1 MKKIL
6 LFSFLFWGATQ
17 LPLLHGQTKEAAWKG
32 KVVMEGGVKVVK
44 NPAEPLYGEF
54 SFELQEDLAIGGD
67 PNNEVYYFPK
77 GAGLSVDEEGNLYV
91 CDLGNK
97 RVQMYDRSGKYVRTI
112 GRQGQGPG
120 EYMFPIQV
128 LFGAEG
134 DLYVWAPPQIIIYGH
149 DGTFKK
155 RVVIKAYASPI
166 FVDPERTVFA
176 AKHPFLEPGGPK
188 HSIVQ
193 LDVDGSVD
201 RTIAEFRGELA
212 EDQKVIV
219 SHWYCNGTVS
229 SPVTDEL
236 FCYGFSGEYKIYVAD
251 SEGRTTLII
260 TKDEKPH
267 AISGKEKD
275 ETRKSGVS
283 AWSGSTQKPEDDIVF
298 PDHRPFF
305 GTILNDDAGCFYVV
319 RFNSI
324 LEKDAPSS
332 VDVFS
337 NKGIYLYKM
346 TWPFI
351 PAAIKHACLYEV
363 RSDNETG
370 EVRIVRHRIKNWS
383 RMATGRG

>member
-1 MKKIL
+1 MKKTGIFL
-6 LFSFLFWGATQ
+6 LVFLAAACF
-17 LPLLHGQTKEAAWKG
+17 LVLRGQTDQATWKG
-32 KVVMEGGVKVVK
+32 KVVIENGVRVVK

-54 SFELQEDLAIGGD
+54 FFELQEELTIGGD
-67 PNNEVYYFPK
+67 PNNGAYYFPK
-77 GAGLSVDEEGNLYV
+77 GATLSVDIEGNLYV
-91 CDLGNK
+91 CDGGNR
-97 RVQMYDRSGKYVRTI
+97 RVQMYDKFGKYVRTI

-120 EYMFPIQV
+120 EYMYPIQV

-134 DLYVWAPPQIIIYGH
+134 EIYVWAPPQIIIYGH

-166 FVDPERTVFA
+166 FVGPEGTVFA

-219 SHWYCNGTVS
+219 SHWYNNWTVS

-305 GTILNDDAGCFYVV
+305 GNILSDDSGRVYVI
-319 RFNSI
+319 RSMSI
-324 LEKDAPSS
+324 LEKEVPSP

-337 NKGIYLYKM
+337 NEGIYLYKM

-351 PAAIKHACLYEV
+351 PASIKQGCLYEV
-363 RSDNETG
+363 RSDEETG

-383 RMATGRG
+383 QMASGRG